1 MNIENNKNI
10 YFISDVHLGA
20 PDYKSSLERE
30 KRLVSFLQQ
39 VENNTSELFILG
51 DLFDMWFD
59 YKRVVPRGYIRILGQ
74 LAKMSD
80 SGIKIHYFIG
90 NHDMW
95 AFDYFEKEIGV
106 KIYREPKIFT
116 FNNKK
121 FLLGHGDGLGP
132 GDLGYKFIKRVFAG
146 KLNQWLF
153 ARLHPNFALGL
164 ASLLSSKSR
173 IANGNFEET
182 MEQFESEDLYKYCK
196 QCLTENH
203 IDYFIFGHRHIALD
217 YDLGNN
223 SRYINLGEWVK
234 KPHYAYFDGKK
245 LFLKKVEKQL

>member
-1 MNIENNKNI
+1 MNTTNKHRI
-10 YFISDVHLGA
+10 YFFSDVHLGA
-20 PDYKSSLERE
+20 PDYESSLARE
-30 KRLVSFLQQ
+30 KRLVSFLQGIEQ
-39 VENNTSELFILG
+39 DATELFILG
-51 DLFDMWFD
+51 DLFDLWFD
-59 YKRVVPRGYIRILGQ
+59 YKRTVPRGYVRILGQ

-80 SGIKIHYFIG
+80 SGIIIHYFTG

-106 KIYREPKIFT
+106 KLYREPKSFT

-132 GDLGYKFIKRVFAG
+132 GDIGYKFIKRVFAG

-164 ASLLSSKSR
+164 ASVLSGRSR
-173 IANGNFEET
+173 VANGNFEET
-182 MEQFESEDLYKYCK
+182 MEDFESEDLYKYCK
-196 QCLTENH
+196 QQLAKEH
-203 IDYFIFGHRHIALD
+203 FDFFIFGHRHVAID

-234 KPHYAYFDGKK
+234 NPHYGFFDGEN
-245 LFLKKVEKQL
+245 LFLKKVLI